1 MKIFQISAG
10 VIPGFPLLSMP
21 AFASEDAAADPASS
35 AVQPGFAYHALDPD
49 IITNYLG
56 DGKTWLCAVTVE
68 LMAENAADLKL
79 LEQHDPLIRDAIIR
93 LIGSKTGAQIKSLV
107 SREELRRSARP
118 GSTSCWSERPA
129 RRRYASSSSPSTCI
143 SNELAEGRT
152 PAAPTRLHSL
162 SRTSS
167 PWATRRCEVAPSR
180 DPHRL

>member
-1 MKIFQISAG
+1 MKIFRFLLVLSLS
-10 VIPGFPLLSMP
+10 FPLLSMP

-56 DGKTWLCAVTVE
+56 DGKTLGYVRVTVE

-107 SREELRRSARP
+107 SREELRKECEARV
-118 GSTSCWSERPA
+118 
-129 RRRYASSSSPSTCI
+129 
-143 SNELAEGRT
+143 NELLVKETGKKAVRELIFT
-152 PAAPTRLHSL
+152 KFLYQ
-162 SRTSS
+162 
-167 PWATRRCEVAPSR
+167 
-180 DPHRL
+180 

>member
-1 MKIFQISAG
+1 MKIFRFLLVLSLS
-10 VIPGFPLLSMP
+10 FPLLSMP

-56 DGKTWLCAVTVE
+56 DGKTLGYVRVTVE

-107 SREELRRSARP
+107 SREELRKECE
-118 GSTSCWSERPA
+118 GKV
-129 RRRYASSSSPSTCI
+129 
-143 SNELAEGRT
+143 NELLVRETGKKAVRELIFT
-152 PAAPTRLHSL
+152 KYLYQ
-162 SRTSS
+162 
-167 PWATRRCEVAPSR
+167 
-180 DPHRL
+180 

>member
-1 MKIFQISAG
+1 MKIFRFLLVLFLS
-10 VIPGFPLLSMP
+10 FPLLSMP

-56 DGKTWLCAVTVE
+56 DGKTLGYVRVTVE

-107 SREELRRSARP
+107 SREELRKECEARV
-118 GSTSCWSERPA
+118 
-129 RRRYASSSSPSTCI
+129 
-143 SNELAEGRT
+143 NELLVKETGKKAVRELIFT
-152 PAAPTRLHSL
+152 KYLYQ
-162 SRTSS
+162 
-167 PWATRRCEVAPSR
+167 
-180 DPHRL
+180 